1 MNTENP
7 SSSNSVAESKI
18 TPLLLN
24 EDDVRVLLHF
34 VQAHS
39 SAEARKNYWPQIET
53 LRQRIEAGGDEIIV
67 QAGVEGGIIQGWTAN
82 CPVTAIGI
90 EWDEEDFLT
99 FDEGGE
105 ARMVGLS
112 TETVRVDPVEA
123 ACVAEMMRVAVR
135 LGPDG
140 VSVVAF
146 PKGAAPLHA
155 EIDDEDD
162 AEDQVRDWIAAGEL
176 DPSRIGSTGIY
187 TNQSGVATFIREV
200 DLSDIAPRT
209 TVAIG
214 PR

>member
-7 SSSNSVAESKI
+7 SSSNSFAESKI

-39 SAEARKNYWPQIET
+39 SAEARKNYWPQIEA

-67 QAGVEGGIIQGWTAN
+67 QAGIEGGIIQGWTAN

-112 TETVRVDPVEA
+112 TDMVRVDPVEG
-123 ACVAEMMRVAVR
+123 ACVAEMVRVAVR

-140 VSVVAF
+140 VSVVVF
-146 PKGAAPLHA
+146 PEGGTPLHA

-176 DPSRIGSTGIY
+176 DPSRIASTGIY
-187 TNQSGVATFIREV
+187 TNQGGVATFIREV

-209 TVAIG
+209 TAAIG

>member
-1 MNTENP
+1 MNDMTTTTPVGET
-7 SSSNSVAESKI
+7 KI
-18 TPLLLN
+18 TPMLLSGS
-24 EDDVRVLLHF
+24 DAQALLHF
-34 VQAHS
+34 IEAHS
-39 SAEARKNYWPQIET
+39 SAEARKNYWPQIEA

-67 QAGVEGGIIQGWTAN
+67 QAGIEGGMIQGWTAN

-112 TETVRVDPVEA
+112 TDMVRVDPVEV
-123 ACVAEMMRVAVR
+123 ACVAEMVRVAVR

-146 PKGAAPLHA
+146 PEGAAPLHA

-176 DPSRIGSTGIY
+176 DPARIGSTGIY

-200 DLSDIAPRT
+200 DLSDLAPRT